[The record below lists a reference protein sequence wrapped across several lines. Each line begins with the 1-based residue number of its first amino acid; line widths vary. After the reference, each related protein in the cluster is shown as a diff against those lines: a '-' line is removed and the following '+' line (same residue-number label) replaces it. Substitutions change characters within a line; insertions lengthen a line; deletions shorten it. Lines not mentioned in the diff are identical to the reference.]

1 MQSIVGK
8 RGGKP
13 LVIIDIAV
21 PRDFEASIGEMDGVF
36 LHDIDD
42 MNLGAGT
49 EPMLFEETEQADIP
63 FPSFGYII
71 ELDMLAVD
79 RLV

>member
-1 MQSIVGK
+1 MDANFFRRFDPEGK
-8 RGGKP
+8 
-13 LVIIDIAV
+13 LVIADLESHH
-21 PRDFEASIGEMDGVF
+21 PEGRR
-36 LHDIDD
+36 DIDD